1 MGITSGVGGL
11 LGSKKERKAY
21 KRAQRT
27 MERLVAEGKAVA
39 KEIDPWGEYRADYAK
54 QLNEILSGERDFQT
68 DPGYQFR
75 VAEGERATERA
86 AASRG
91 GRMSGG
97 VLAELQERGQGVASQ
112 EYGNIIGRLMELSGA
127 YASQAVAAGQVR
139 AGMTTQGL
147 TGVAEAQIGQGFA
160 KSRGIASHFSGVEAT
175 NYTLWS
181 RFDPGMSGAQQTGS
195 GASTGMSGG
204 GGMGGGMMGG

>member
-21 KRAQRT
+21 KRAQVT
-27 MERLVAEGKAVA
+27 MERLIKEGKEIA
-39 KEIDPWGEYRADYAK
+39 KEIDPWGEHRADYAT
-54 QLNEILSGERDFQT
+54 QLNEILQGERDFET

-75 VAEGERATERA
+75 VEEGERATERA

-97 VLAELQERGQGVASQ
+97 VLAELQERGQGQASQ

-127 YASQAVAAGQVR
+127 YANQAVAAGQVR
-139 AGMTTQGL
+139 ANMATQGL

-160 KSRGIASHFSGVEAT
+160 KSRGIAAHFSGVEST
-175 NYTLWS
+175 NYSLWS
-181 RFDPGMSGAQQTGS
+181 RFDPGQS
-195 GASTGMSGG
+195 GASQSGG
-204 GGMGGGMMGG
+204 GAGNSLGGGSGTGQIG